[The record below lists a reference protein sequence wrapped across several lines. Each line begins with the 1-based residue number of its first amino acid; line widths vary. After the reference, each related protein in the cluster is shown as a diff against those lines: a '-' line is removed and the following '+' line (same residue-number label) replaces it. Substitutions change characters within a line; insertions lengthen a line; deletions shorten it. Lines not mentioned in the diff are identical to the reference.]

1 VTDEVGRLIELYLA
15 EARAASVSRKL
26 SLLMYLTR
34 YRDPRV
40 FALLLQVLAE
50 GREPTQIRTYV
61 LKSLRNGGLAQDY
74 RERAA
79 AAMVQVVADHGSL
92 DLRIEAALALAWFT
106 DISGV
111 IAVLG
116 RTFADRSEP
125 LDLRYAAFTS
135 LERAGPTTE
144 GINVLR
150 NMRADDMFGPTA
162 QSTLDRWH
170 APAEPD

>member
-1 VTDEVGRLIELYLA
+1 
-15 EARAASVSRKL
+15 
-26 SLLMYLTR
+26 
-34 YRDPRV
+34 
-40 FALLLQVLAE
+40 
-50 GREPTQIRTYV
+50 V
-61 LKSLRNGGLAQDY
+61 LKSLRNGGLAPDY

-92 DLRIEAALALAWFT
+92 DLRIEAALALGWFT